1 MFTLQEENVKSSA
14 VVAGD
19 RKFDVYMGVDV
30 FGRGTYGG
38 GEWNVSDILIMN
50 LFLNLYI
57 LLCLN
62 YNNYCNFRRMSPLMC
77 VRRMM
82 YQLQYLHLDG
92 SMRLSNLLILKLLKI
107 SNSFLSFY
115 GIL

>member
-38 GEWNVSDILIMN
+38 GKWNVSDTLIKSLLLNICIL
-50 LFLNLYI
+50 
-57 LLCLN
+57 
-62 YNNYCNFRRMSPLMC
+62 
-77 VRRMM
+77 
-82 YQLQYLHLDG
+82 
-92 SMRLSNLLILKLLKI
+92 
-107 SNSFLSFY
+107 
-115 GIL
+115 